1 MIFSEDRVKGP
12 YSETDAK
19 KIFADAGLDWETRKE
34 RYETIDFIPSKIKKE
49 KLNKIVIPQTLQI
62 KVNKEIPFRER
73 YETIDF

>member
-1 MIFSEDRVKGP
+1 MFYLIKAFTSRNYINLQKNLIHL
-12 YSETDAK
+12 
-19 KIFADAGLDWETRKE
+19 KIKELSIKE

-73 YETIDF
+73 YEKIDF